1 MNIPNMSSVVDA
13 RAISI
18 HDEADDDVVDGDL
31 VDLSLL
37 LLSTITISTIIII
50 LSDELRKGKK

>member
-37 LLSTITISTIIII
+37 LLSTITILLFIY
-50 LSDELRKGKK
+50 